1 MPLPKTGKLYPP
13 PWLLDTIFWMCS
25 LLSSADHF
33 YPALLLSDKQWDLFM
48 SPQLISELICSAVIN
63 TVTIHWST
71 VAILHNTVKLPAA
84 SHGKLHCPGSRHTAL
99 GLVVEK
105 DFGSIKALKLPTI
118 SLPWGASCQINGVL
132 SLKKKKKPTLQETW
146 ICLGKCQIALMHKN

>member
-1 MPLPKTGKLYPP
+1 
-13 PWLLDTIFWMCS
+13 MCS
-25 LLSSADHF
+25 LLSSADSF

-105 DFGSIKALKLPTI
+105 DFGSIKAFKLPAI
-118 SLPWGASCQINGVL
+118 SLPWRASCQIIGVL
-132 SLKKKKKPTLQETW
+132 SFKKKKKKTHSPRDLS
-146 ICLGKCQIALMHKN
+146 LFG